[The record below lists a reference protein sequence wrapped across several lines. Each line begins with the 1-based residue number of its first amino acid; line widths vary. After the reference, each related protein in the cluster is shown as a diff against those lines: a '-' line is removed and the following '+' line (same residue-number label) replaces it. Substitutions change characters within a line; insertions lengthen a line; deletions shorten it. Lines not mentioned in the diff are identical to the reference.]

1 MNVQAWPWAWRSW
14 NLSSIP
20 DFGKRFLLISTKY
33 VAALGLTRPLI
44 LSIEVALS
52 SGVKRPE
59 CEVNH
64 SSPSSAALN
73 NEWGYT
79 GVLISP

>member
-1 MNVQAWPWAWRSW
+1 MGLPIMESELDSRRC
-14 NLSSIP
+14 
-20 DFGKRFLLISTKY
+20 KRFFIHIHKIRSG
-33 VAALGLTRPLI
+33 LGLIQPLI
-44 LSIEVALS
+44 LSIEEALCP
-52 SGVKRPE
+52 GVKRLE